1 MVRHVLGGSV
11 ARARRAKVR
20 ISRVAISAAAGLA
33 LLIGGGLV
41 IDKLTSSSTTAGGT
55 NATAP
60 ATPSS
65 PATTPAATRTPDP
78 TPTAS
83 SASTVRS
90 SKALTACQAKVHAV
104 DRVLDQARTGVSHWS
119 EHVQAQSDANASKI
133 TIAKMD
139 AVFKRTRLAG
149 PADQKRYAAA
159 LAASTSTSIS
169 GSCAPVAGSSATTA
183 LALQKCSQ
191 RQHDQQLLLPAAAA
205 AMQDWKN
212 HLAAMQS
219 SQAGHVKDPQGVWIM
234 AWHDAPPHIEKYQHA
249 AAAYRAAAS
258 C

>member
-11 ARARRAKVR
+11 ARARRAKVQ
-20 ISRVAISAAAGLA
+20 ISRVAIPAAAGLA

-41 IDKLTSSSTTAGGT
+41 IDRLTSSSTTTAGGT
-55 NATAP
+55 NASAP
-60 ATPSS
+60 TTPSS
-65 PATTPAATRTPDP
+65 HATTPAATRTPDP

-83 SASTVRS
+83 SASTIRS

-159 LAASTSTSIS
+159 LAASTSIN
-169 GSCAPVAGSSATTA
+169 GSCAPVAGSSARTA

-191 RQHDQQLLLPAAAA
+191 RQHDQQLLLPTAAA

-234 AWHDAPPHIEKYQHA
+234 AWHDAPPHIEKYQHD